1 MKYLFASIISN
12 LFKIIAAKL
21 RAQVVSAFFE
31 MIWSCFSEKIRL
43 IRNVRAGGANLFSPA
58 FSGLF
63 LLILISGFGSIAFAQ
78 AASSWPTPR
87 EGDYIAKDFHFKD
100 GSVLPELRLH
110 YRVLGQ
116 PHRDKSG
123 HVDNAVLIL
132 HGTGGAGTQ
141 FLNPRFAGVLFVP
154 GGLLDAA
161 KYFIILP
168 DDIGHG
174 KSSKPSDGMHAHFP
188 KYDYDDMVL
197 GEYLVVTK
205 GLGLDHLRLI
215 MGTSMGCM
223 HSWMWGET
231 YPGFADALMPLA
243 CLPIEIA
250 GRNRMTREM
259 AMDAITSDPA
269 WNGGE
274 YKTQPVEGLKTAID
288 MLVIMGS
295 SPLQMQKDY
304 PTRDDADEYQQKVWT
319 AYLKRFDA
327 NDFLYQFNSSRN
339 YNPAKD
345 LERITVPVM
354 AINSADDFINPPELD
369 IMPKEIRRV
378 PKGKFVL
385 LPITDATRGH
395 GTHTLPSIWS
405 QYLADLLRQSEPS
418 SADKR

>member
-1 MKYLFASIISN
+1 MKCRVITPPPMPQRIGSLLSRRFSKIPLSLLLVLAS
-12 LFKIIAAKL
+12 LGYRAIAS
-21 RAQVVSAFFE
+21 AQT
-31 MIWSCFSEKIRL
+31 
-43 IRNVRAGGANLFSPA
+43 
-58 FSGLF
+58 
-63 LLILISGFGSIAFAQ
+63 AQ
-78 AASSWPTPR
+78 TWPEPR
-87 EGDYIAKDFHFKD
+87 EGNYIAKNFRFKD
-100 GSVLPELRLH
+100 GETMAELRLH

-116 PHRDKSG
+116 PHRDSKG

-141 FLNPRFAGVLFVP
+141 FLGERFAGVLFVP

-188 KYDYDDMVL
+188 QYDYDDMVL
-197 GEYLVVTK
+197 GEYLVVTQ

-223 HSWMWGET
+223 HSWVWGET

-243 CLPIEIA
+243 CMPVPIA

-259 AMDAITSDPA
+259 AIDAITSDPG
-269 WNGGE
+269 WMGGE
-274 YKTQPVEGLKTAID
+274 YKSQPQQGLKTAID
-288 MLVIMGS
+288 MLIIMGS
-295 SPLQMQKDY
+295 APLQMQKNY
-304 PTRDDADEYQQKVWT
+304 PTRDSAD
-319 AYLKRFDA
+319 AYLKKTWASYLETLDA

-339 YNPAKD
+339 YDASKD
-345 LERITVPVM
+345 LEKITVPVM

-369 IMPKEIRRV
+369 IVPKEIQRV
-378 PKGKFVL
+378 PKGKFVM

-395 GTHTLPSIWS
+395 GTHTLPAIWS
-405 QYLADLLRQSEPS
+405 QYLAELLAESEPAAS
-418 SADKR
+418 TSN

>member
-1 MKYLFASIISN
+1 MSS
-12 LFKIIAAKL
+12 
-21 RAQVVSAFFE
+21 
-31 MIWSCFSEKIRL
+31 
-43 IRNVRAGGANLFSPA
+43 
-58 FSGLF
+58 
-63 LLILISGFGSIAFAQ
+63 GSIAGLPMPQAVGGKRFRKSAIVRSALLIAFAFVW
-78 AASSWPTPR
+78 ASAGFSQSTPSWPAPR
-87 EGDYIAKDFHFKD
+87 EADYIAKDFHFKD

-110 YRVLGQ
+110 YRVIGQ
-116 PHRDKSG
+116 PHRDSNG
-123 HVDNAVLIL
+123 RVDNAVLIL

-141 FLNPRFAGVLFVP
+141 FLGPRFAGVLFVP

-223 HSWMWGET
+223 HSWVWGET

-243 CLPIEIA
+243 CLPVQIA
-250 GRNRMTREM
+250 GRNRMARKM
-259 AMDAITSDPA
+259 AMDAIASDPG
-269 WNGGE
+269 WEQGE
-274 YKTQPVEGLKTAID
+274 YKTQPLGLKTAIN

-295 SPLQMQKDY
+295 SPLQMQKLY
-304 PTRDDADEYQQKVWT
+304 PTRDAADQYLEKTWDADMK
-319 AYLKRFDA
+319 ALDA

-339 YNPAKD
+339 YDPSKD
-345 LERITVPVM
+345 LEKITVPVM

-369 IMPKEIRRV
+369 IMPKEIKRV

-395 GTHTLPSIWS
+395 GTHTLPAIWS
-405 QYLADLLRQSEPS
+405 QYLTELLDE
-418 SADKR
+418 SAPAGTR

>member
-1 MKYLFASIISN
+1 MQSCSVNGLPMPLRIGSKLLRN
-12 LFKIIAAKL
+12 LERFHDFCVRSKL
-21 RAQVVSAFFE
+21 SA
-31 MIWSCFSEKIRL
+31 
-43 IRNVRAGGANLFSPA
+43 VR
-58 FSGLF
+58 
-63 LLILISGFGSIAFAQ
+63 SIALLVTLLVGYVSVGHTQ
-78 AASSWPTPR
+78 AAEPWPIPR

-100 GSVLPELRLH
+100 GSVLPRLRLH

-116 PHRDKSG
+116 PHRDGSG

-154 GGLLDAA
+154 RGLLDAA

-223 HSWMWGET
+223 HSWVWGET

-243 CLPIEIA
+243 CMPIQIA

-259 AMDAITSDPA
+259 AMAAITSDPG
-269 WNGGE
+269 WMQGE
-274 YKTQPVEGLKTAID
+274 YRAQPLGLKTAID
-288 MLVIMGS
+288 MLLIMGS
-295 SPLQMQKDY
+295 SPLQMQKLY
-304 PTRDDADEYQQKVWT
+304 PTRDAVDEYLEKAWSSYMKT
-319 AYLKRFDA
+319 LDA

-339 YNPAKD
+339 YDPSKD
-345 LERITVPVM
+345 LEKITVPVM

-369 IMPKEIRRV
+369 IMPKEINRV

-395 GTHTLPSIWS
+395 GTHTLPAIWS
-405 QYLADLLRQSEPS
+405 QHLAELLQESEPEAAS
-418 SADKR
+418 TR

>member
-1 MKYLFASIISN
+1 MRIQSRLMKGLPVFSCAGGPCFYSAAFLFVFLFAHLSVA
-12 LFKIIAAKL
+12 L
-21 RAQVVSAFFE
+21 AQSA
-31 MIWSCFSEKIRL
+31 
-43 IRNVRAGGANLFSPA
+43 PA
-58 FSGLF
+58 
-63 LLILISGFGSIAFAQ
+63 
-78 AASSWPTPR
+78 WPEPR
-87 EGDYIAKDFHFKD
+87 EGDYIARDFHFKD

-116 PHRDKSG
+116 PRRDSSG

-174 KSSKPSDGMHAHFP
+174 KSSKPSDGMHARFP

-223 HSWMWGET
+223 HSWVWGET

-243 CLPIEIA
+243 CMPVQIA

-259 AMDAITSDPA
+259 AMDAITSDPG
-269 WNGGE
+269 WMQGD
-274 YKTQPVEGLKTAID
+274 YKAQPLGLKTAID
-288 MLVIMGS
+288 MLIVMGS
-295 SPLQMQKDY
+295 SPLQMQKLY
-304 PTRDDADEYQQKVWT
+304 PTREAADQYLQKAWDSYMKT
-319 AYLKRFDA
+319 LDA

-339 YNPAKD
+339 YDPSAN
-345 LERITVPVM
+345 LEKITVPVM
-354 AINSADDFINPPELD
+354 AINSADDFINPPELE
-369 IMPKEIRRV
+369 IMPKEIKRL

-395 GTHTLPSIWS
+395 GTHTLPAIWS
-405 QYLADLLRQSEPS
+405 QYLAELLHESET
-418 SADKR
+418 AGKGVR

>member
-1 MKYLFASIISN
+1 MQSSSVKGRVPY
-12 LFKIIAAKL
+12 
-21 RAQVVSAFFE
+21 
-31 MIWSCFSEKIRL
+31 
-43 IRNVRAGGANLFSPA
+43 VR
-58 FSGLF
+58 
-63 LLILISGFGSIAFAQ
+63 ISGHGLESTFREMFRTIICKSTLLLLVSLACMASAFAQ
-78 AASSWPTPR
+78 TASAWPAPR
-87 EGDYIAKDFHFKD
+87 EGDYVAKDFHFKD

-110 YRVLGQ
+110 YRVIGE
-116 PHRDKSG
+116 PHRDSHG

-132 HGTGGAGTQ
+132 HGTGGTGTQ

-174 KSSKPSDGMHAHFP
+174 KSSKPSDGMHARFP

-197 GEYLVVTK
+197 GEYVLVTK

-223 HSWMWGET
+223 HSWVWGET

-243 CLPIEIA
+243 CMPIQIA

-259 AMDAITSDPA
+259 AMEAITGDPG
-269 WNGGE
+269 WMGGE
-274 YKTQPVEGLKTAID
+274 YKTQPVQGLKTAID
-288 MLVIMGS
+288 MLLIMGS
-295 SPLQMQKDY
+295 APLQMQKNY
-304 PTRDDADEYQQKVWT
+304 PTRDAADEYLKKAWDS
-319 AYLKRFDA
+319 YLKVLDA

-339 YNPAKD
+339 YDPSKD
-345 LERITVPVM
+345 LEKITVPVM

-369 IMPKEIRRV
+369 IVPREIKRV

-395 GTHTLPSIWS
+395 GTHTLPAIWS
-405 QYLADLLRQSEPS
+405 QYLAELLHESEP
-418 SADKR
+418 AQ

>member
-1 MKYLFASIISN
+1 
-12 LFKIIAAKL
+12 
-21 RAQVVSAFFE
+21 
-31 MIWSCFSEKIRL
+31 MIRTL
-43 IRNVRAGGANLFSPA
+43 IFLLLVSPA
-58 FSGLF
+58 C
-63 LLILISGFGSIAFAQ
+63 IASGFAQ
-78 AASSWPTPR
+78 SWPEPR

-116 PHRDKSG
+116 PHRDSAG

-154 GGLLDAA
+154 GGLLDPA
-161 KYFIILP
+161 KHFIILP

-174 KSSKPSDGMHAHFP
+174 NSSKPSDGMHARFP

-197 GEYLVVTK
+197 AEYLVVTK
-205 GLGLDHLRLI
+205 GLSLDHLRLI

-223 HSWMWGET
+223 HSWVWGET

-243 CLPIEIA
+243 CMPVQIA

-259 AMDAITSDPA
+259 AMDAITSDPG
-269 WNGGE
+269 WMQGE
-274 YKTQPVEGLKTAID
+274 YKTQPPGLKTAID
-288 MLVIMGS
+288 MLIVMGS
-295 SPLQMQKDY
+295 SPLQMQKNY
-304 PTRDDADEYQQKVWT
+304 PTRDAADEYLQKAW
-319 AYLKRFDA
+319 ASYMKALDA

-339 YNPAKD
+339 YDPSKD
-345 LERITVPVM
+345 LEKITVPVM
-354 AINSADDFINPPELD
+354 ATNSADDFINPPELD
-369 IMPKEIRRV
+369 IMPNEIKRV

-395 GTHTLPSIWS
+395 GTHTLPAIWS
-405 QYLADLLRQSEPS
+405 QYLAELLEE
-418 SADKR
+418 SAPTR